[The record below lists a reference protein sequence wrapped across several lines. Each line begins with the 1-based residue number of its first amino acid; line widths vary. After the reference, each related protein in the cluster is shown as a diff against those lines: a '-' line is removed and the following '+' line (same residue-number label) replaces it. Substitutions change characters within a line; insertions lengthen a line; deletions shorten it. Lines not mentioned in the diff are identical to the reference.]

1 MGYNSFCIS
10 LITLSIVVTNIFINK
25 TVDIVTQTLLYWN
38 LHLLL
43 YSIIIVIIDILS
55 PTIIKLYAKKSLR
68 INDELLIDEI
78 VKGKLED
85 KVLSAIN
92 KKYQSLKNVSNE
104 SKIKLARKV
113 IKCIELKADSKLT
126 DGDKNDTDKG

>member
-1 MGYNSFCIS
+1 M
-10 LITLSIVVTNIFINK
+10 
-25 TVDIVTQTLLYWN
+25 
-38 LHLLL
+38 
-43 YSIIIVIIDILS
+43 IIDILS